1 MRPHDVARQV
11 LDLESRAIRDL
22 IPRLDEKFDRAV
34 DLVHGC
40 RGRVIVTGMGKSGL
54 IGVKIASTLNSTG
67 TPSLFLHPAEAVH
80 GDIGMVV
87 AGDAVLAIS
96 YSGETEELLRLM
108 ELLKRLDVALIAM
121 TGNPES
127 TLARHAGVH
136 LDVRIEREA
145 SPLELVPTAST
156 TAALAMGDALAMAL
170 IARRGFGL
178 DDFARNHPGGRL
190 GRKVLT
196 VGQLM
201 HPAASAPIVP
211 AGTTMREAIR
221 TMSEGRLGMT
231 CVVGANGALAG
242 IITDGDIRRAIERGE
257 DLLHRRVDEVMTK
270 KPVTIGRG
278 ELAARALN
286 LLESR
291 KITALVV
298 VGESDRVEGVLH
310 LHDLWRTQ
318 LI

>member
-1 MRPHDVARQV
+1 MKPRDVAREV
-11 LDLESRAIRDL
+11 LDLESRAIGDL
-22 IPRLDEKFDRAV
+22 IPRLDEKFDLAV
-34 DLVHGC
+34 DLLHGC

-67 TPSLFLHPAEAVH
+67 TPALFLHPAEAVH
-80 GDIGMVV
+80 GDIGVVV
-87 AGDAVLAIS
+87 AGDVVLAIS
-96 YSGETEELLRLM
+96 YSGETEEPLRLM

-127 TLARHAGVH
+127 TLGRHARVH
-136 LDVRIEREA
+136 LDVRIDREA

-196 VGQLM
+196 VGHLM
-201 HPAASAPIVP
+201 HPEADAPIVRT
-211 AGTTMREAIR
+211 GTSMREALG
-221 TMSEGRLGMT
+221 TMSERRLGMT
-231 CVVGANGALAG
+231 CVIESDGTLAG
-242 IITDGDIRRAIERGE
+242 VVTDGDLRRAIERGE
-257 DLLHRRVDEVMTK
+257 DLLQQSVDDVMTK
-270 KPVTIGRG
+270 SPATIARS

-286 LLESR
+286 VLESR
-291 KITALVV
+291 KITSLIVV
-298 VGESDRVEGVLH
+298 DEANRVEGVLH